1 MNARKQNNF
10 NDSMALGDK
19 AERELREIFKKRMPG
34 FISADKVDW
43 TKFGF
48 DLALTFQKQGV
59 QFTKTIEVKDL
70 AGGYPTGVVE
80 QFADDA
86 KTKRPHWWKMG
97 GCDYI
102 FFKDESRNLWFMYDA
117 DKVINFLKNYTGRLS
132 RARNGNKDDSG
143 WLAFFYW
150 DPNNLPPNHNPQF
163 VIKDGWCMT
172 FKGLDK

>member
-1 MNARKQNNF
+1 MNARNQNNF
-10 NDSMALGDK
+10 NDSMKLGDK
-19 AERELREIFKKRMPG
+19 AEKELMTILRDSITG

-48 DLALTFQKQGV
+48 DLAVTYKRDNI
-59 QFTKTIEVKDL
+59 QFTKAVEVKDL

-80 QFADDA
+80 QWADDA

-97 GCDYI
+97 GCDFI
-102 FFKDESRNLWFMYDA
+102 FFKDESRNLWFMYRA
-117 DKVINFLKNYTGRLS
+117 NEVINYLENYTGRLS

-150 DPNNLPPNHNPQF
+150 DPNNLPHNHNPQQ
-163 VIKDGWCMT
+163 VMPGWKAT
-172 FKGLDK
+172 FKGLNK